1 MPCPDRRNDDI
12 MTTPSGLIMKGGII
26 TERDY
31 QHCLVR
37 LRIPAGVITPEQLS
51 GIAKIAK
58 KFRIGEVHLTTR
70 QTMELRHV
78 DPGILPRL
86 LPALEKNLTPLGAE
100 REEVVNIT
108 ACPGLDTCRWANVF
122 TTDLAKSLDRKY
134 FGRLLPVKVRIAISA
149 CPNGCTSERL
159 SEIGITGIR
168 TPIRN
173 DGLCTGCGTCA
184 HTCKESAI
192 RMVNGLLKLD
202 KETCLDCGMCVDS
215 CPFGIIRSE
224 FPKYRI
230 TIGGRRGRHPIVGR
244 DLVMVGGED
253 AVIRV
258 VDRIIDWIYRYAYSG
273 RLLTDQLDELQF
285 DSFREKILAEFEDIS
300 PEEDI

>member
-1 MPCPDRRNDDI
+1 MSS
-12 MTTPSGLIMKGGII
+12 PSGPPPKGGII
-26 TERDY
+26 TEKDY
-31 QHCLVR
+31 QHCIVR
-37 LRIPAGVITPEQLS
+37 LRIPAGIVTPEQLS

-58 KFRIGEVHLTTR
+58 RFRIDDVHLTTR

-78 DPGILPRL
+78 DPKVIPRL

-122 TTDLAKSLDRKY
+122 TTELAKTLDEKY
-134 FGRLLPVKVRIAISA
+134 FGRQLPVKVRIAISA

-192 RMVNGLLKLD
+192 QMVNGRLKLD
-202 KETCLDCGMCVDS
+202 KETCLECGMCVDS
-215 CPFGIIRSE
+215 CPFDIIRSE
-224 FPKYRI
+224 MPKYRI
-230 TIGGRRGRHPIVGR
+230 TVGGRRGRHPLVGR
-244 DLVMVGGED
+244 DLVTVSGED
-253 AVIRV
+253 AVIQV
-258 VDRIIDWIYRYAYSG
+258 VDRIIDWIYRYAYNG
-273 RLLTDQLDELQF
+273 RLLTEQLDELEY
-285 DSFREKILAEFEDIS
+285 DSFRERILDEFEEIS
-300 PEEDI
+300 PVEDL

>member
-1 MPCPDRRNDDI
+1 
-12 MTTPSGLIMKGGII
+12 MKGGII

-58 KFRIGEVHLTTR
+58 RYRIDEVHLTTR

-78 DPGILPRL
+78 DPGVLPRL

-108 ACPGLDTCRWANVF
+108 ACPGLDTCRWANIR
-122 TTDLAKSLDRKY
+122 TTDLAKKIDEKY
-134 FGRLLPVKVRIAISA
+134 FGRPLPVKVRIAISA

-184 HTCKESAI
+184 HTCKECAI
-192 RMVNGLLKLD
+192 QMVNGRLRLD
-202 KETCLDCGMCVDS
+202 EETCMKCGMCVDS
-215 CPFGIIRSE
+215 CPFGIILSE
-224 FPKYRI
+224 NPMYRI
-230 TIGGRRGRHPIVGR
+230 TIGGRRGRHPLVGR
-244 DLVMVGGED
+244 DLVTVTGED
-253 AVIRV
+253 AVIMV
-258 VDRIIDWIYRYAYSG
+258 VDKIIDWIYRYAYTG
-273 RLLTDQLDELQF
+273 RLLTDQLDELEY
-285 DSFREKILAEFEDIS
+285 DLFREKILDEFEEIS
-300 PEEDI
+300 AREDI